1 MVFSRFLSRAFLLL
15 STAAVSAPIATA
27 PFRSVRLTN
36 GGLVIVR
43 HGASQSVEV
52 IAGKPRIAVA
62 ADGRLTIDNR
72 DSPHEPRATIAVT
85 TPALDS
91 FSVDNGGKLV
101 LDQGFPA
108 QAALNAHVDNGGMLD
123 LRRLAAARVNASV
136 EQGGIVLV
144 RADQSLD
151 ARISQGGNVTYWGDA
166 AVKSMVNG
174 GGAVARGRPEDMGDP
189 L

>member
-1 MVFSRFLSRAFLLL
+1 MVFGRFLSCALLLL
-15 STAAVSAPIATA
+15 STAAMSAPVATA

-36 GGLVIVR
+36 GGVVMVR
-43 HGASQSVEV
+43 HGASQSVK
-52 IAGKPRIAVA
+52 IITGKPRIAVA

-72 DSPHEPRATIAVT
+72 DSPHEPRATIAIT

-91 FSVDNGGKLV
+91 YSVDNGGKLV

-123 LRRLAAARVNASV
+123 LRRLAAARVKASV
-136 EQGGIVLV
+136 DQGGIVFV

-151 ARISQGGNVTYWGDA
+151 ARINQGGNVTYWGSPA
-166 AVKSMVNG
+166 LKSSVNG
-174 GGAVARGRPEDMGDP
+174 GGAISRGDP
-189 L
+189 DALKEPL